1 VLSKVSELNEE
12 YALTTA
18 LKDLVGKAGSLSIEA
33 IDAAI
38 KYAEENDVAG
48 KLSDKVDELIN
59 SAKKS

>member
-1 VLSKVSELNEE
+1 VLSKVTELNEE

-18 LKDLVGKAGSLSIEA
+18 LKELVGKAGSLSIEA

-38 KYAEENDVAG
+38 KYADENDLAG
-48 KLSDKVDELIN
+48 KLSEKVEELIS